1 MDDVFNS
8 NFFYLSARISI
19 ASMKSF
25 SFAPIATYDA
35 NVLILGTMPGTK
47 SLELNQY
54 YGHNQNNFWKFMFD
68 IYKTD
73 FSNDYE
79 TKKALL
85 QKNKIALWDVLQ
97 FCDRVGSLDSA
108 IKNEIAN
115 DFETFLEQHPNI
127 KTILF
132 NGQKAAAFFKKYVHL
147 KKDYQLITLP
157 STSPAN
163 ASKSY
168 ESKLDQWKIIRALQ
182 LEKNKIYGNKITR

>member
-1 MDDVFNS
+1 
-8 NFFYLSARISI
+8 
-19 ASMKSF
+19 MKSF
-25 SFAPIATYDA
+25 SFSPISNDDA
-35 NVLILGTMPGTK
+35 KVLILGTMPGTK

-54 YGHNQNNFWKFMFD
+54 YGHNQNNFWKFMFT
-68 IYKTD
+68 IFKED

-79 TKKALL
+79 NKKALL

-115 DFETFLEQHPNI
+115 DFETFLKQHPNI

-147 KKDYQLITLP
+147 QKSYQLITLP

-163 ASKSY
+163 ASKTY
-168 ESKLDQWKIIRALQ
+168 QSKLDEWKIISSL
-182 LEKNKIYGNKITR
+182 L

>member
-1 MDDVFNS
+1 
-8 NFFYLSARISI
+8 
-19 ASMKSF
+19 MKSF
-25 SFAPIATYDA
+25 SFSPIAKQDA
-35 NVLILGTMPGTK
+35 NILILGTMPGTK

-54 YGHNQNNFWKFMFD
+54 YGHNQNNFWKFMFA
-68 IYKTD
+68 IFNED
-73 FSNDYE
+73 FTTDYE

-85 QKNKIALWDVLQ
+85 QKKKIAVWDVLQ

-132 NGQKAAAFFKKYVHL
+132 NGQAAAAFFKKYVHL
-147 KKDYQLITLP
+147 KNPYQLITLP

-163 ASKSY
+163 ASKTY
-168 ESKLDQWKIIRALQ
+168 QSKLDEWKIIRTL
-182 LEKNKIYGNKITR
+182 

>member
-1 MDDVFNS
+1 
-8 NFFYLSARISI
+8 
-19 ASMKSF
+19 MKSF
-25 SFAPIATYDA
+25 SFSPISNTDATI
-35 NVLILGTMPGTK
+35 LILGTMPGTK
-47 SLELNQY
+47 SLEINQY
-54 YGHNQNNFWKFMFD
+54 YGHNQNNFWKFMFA
-68 IYKTD
+68 IFQED
-73 FSNDYE
+73 FCNDYQ
-79 TKKALL
+79 TKKELL

-115 DFETFLEQHPNI
+115 DFETFLAEHSNI

-147 KKDYQLITLP
+147 KKDYQLIILP

-168 ESKLDQWKIIRALQ
+168 QSKFDEWKIISSL
-182 LEKNKIYGNKITR
+182 L

>member
-1 MDDVFNS
+1 
-8 NFFYLSARISI
+8 
-19 ASMKSF
+19 MKSF
-25 SFAPIATYDA
+25 SFSPIADNDA
-35 NVLILGTMPGTK
+35 NILILGTMPGTK

-54 YGHNQNNFWKFMFD
+54 YGHNQNNFWKFMFT
-68 IYKTD
+68 IFKED

-115 DFETFLEQHPNI
+115 DFETFLKEHSNI

-132 NGQKAAAFFKKYVHL
+132 NGQKAAAFFKKYVQL
-147 KKDYQLITLP
+147 KNSYQLITLP

-163 ASKSY
+163 ASKTY
-168 ESKLDQWKIIRALQ
+168 QSKLEEWQIISSL
-182 LEKNKIYGNKITR
+182 